1 MTGSMLLPTTF
12 KITSACLVY
21 LFISTKTSSNPS
33 SSRNAPAPSA
43 AATWAYGWPFL
54 IKAKTTAAKADLADA
69 QGKLADAQS
78 ELETLKKAGGDAA
91 AVQQQ
96 LTELQAR
103 YDKDTGD
110 LRTQLADR
118 DYADAIGRAIA
129 GKGLKFSSKS
139 AERAFT
145 AALKEQKLELKDG
158 ELKGL
163 DDFIKAQREAD
174 PAAFAPDRPAPRII
188 TGAGSGHGEP
198 PEHVPENVAQ
208 AKEMGAAR
216 AASGKAA
223 SAVLSHYL

>member
-1 MTGSMLLPTTF
+1 MTREFLKNLGLED
-12 KITSACLVY
+12 
-21 LFISTKTSSNPS
+21 
-33 SSRNAPAPSA
+33 A
-43 AATWAYGWPFL
+43 AIDNILNENMADIGKE
-54 IKAKTTAAKADLADA
+54 KAKTTAAKADLADA
-69 QGKLADAQS
+69 QGKLSSVQS

-96 LTELQAR
+96 LAELQAK

-145 AALKEQKLELKDG
+145 AALKERKLELKDG
-158 ELKGL
+158 ELTGL
-163 DDFIKAQREAD
+163 DDFIKAQKDAD
-174 PAAFAPDRPAPRII
+174 PEAFAPDKAPPRFA
-188 TGAGSGHGEP
+188 AGSGSGGGHGEP
-198 PEHVPENVAQ
+198 PEHVPENVRI

-216 AASGKAA
+216 AASAGATND
-223 SAVLSHYL
+223 VLKNYL

>member
-1 MTGSMLLPTTF
+1 MT
-12 KITSACLVY
+12 
-21 LFISTKTSSNPS
+21 
-33 SSRNAPAPSA
+33 RE
-43 AATWAYGWPFL
+43 FL
-54 IKAKTTAAKADLADA
+54 KNLGLEDAVIDNILNENMADIGKEKAKTTAAKADLADA
-69 QGKLADAQS
+69 QGKLSAAVS
-78 ELETLKKAGGDAA
+78 ELETLKKSSGDVA
-91 AVQQQ
+91 AVQKQ
-96 LTELQAR
+96 LEELQKK
-103 YDKDTGD
+103 YDDDTAA
-110 LRTQLADR
+110 LNAQLSDR
-118 DYADAIGRAIA
+118 DYADAIGRAIT
-129 GKGLKFSSKS
+129 GKGIKFSSKS

-145 AALKEQKLELKDG
+145 AALKEQKLDLKDG
-158 ELKGL
+158 ELTGL

>member
-1 MTGSMLLPTTF
+1 MTHEFLKNLGLED
-12 KITSACLVY
+12 
-21 LFISTKTSSNPS
+21 
-33 SSRNAPAPSA
+33 A
-43 AATWAYGWPFL
+43 AIDNILNENMADIGKE
-54 IKAKTTAAKADLADA
+54 KARTTAAKADLADA
-69 QGKLADAQS
+69 QGKLSAAVS
-78 ELETLKKAGGDAA
+78 ELETLKKSSGDAA
-91 AVQQQ
+91 AIQQQ
-96 LTELQAR
+96 LTELQAK
-103 YDKDTGD
+103 YDQDTEA

-118 DYADAIGRAIA
+118 DYADAIGRAIT

-158 ELKGL
+158 ELTGL

-174 PAAFAPDRPAPRII
+174 PAAFASDRPAPRII

-223 SAVLSHYL
+223 SDVLSHYL

>member
-1 MTGSMLLPTTF
+1 MTREFLKNLGLED
-12 KITSACLVY
+12 
-21 LFISTKTSSNPS
+21 
-33 SSRNAPAPSA
+33 A
-43 AATWAYGWPFL
+43 AIDNILNENMADIGKE
-54 IKAKTTAAKADLADA
+54 KARTTAAKADLADA
-69 QGKLADAQS
+69 QGKLSAAVS
-78 ELETLKKAGGDAA
+78 ELETLKKSSGDAA
-91 AVQQQ
+91 AIQQQ
-96 LTELQAR
+96 LTELQAK
-103 YDKDTGD
+103 YDQDTGA

-118 DYADAIGRAIA
+118 DYADAIGRAIT

-158 ELKGL
+158 ELMGL

>member
-1 MTGSMLLPTTF
+1 MRGERDMT
-12 KITSACLVY
+12 
-21 LFISTKTSSNPS
+21 
-33 SSRNAPAPSA
+33 RE
-43 AATWAYGWPFL
+43 FL
-54 IKAKTTAAKADLADA
+54 KNLGLEDAVIDNILNENMADIGKEKAKTTAAKADLGDA
-69 QGKLADAQS
+69 QGKLAAAHA
-78 ELETLKKAGGDAA
+78 ELETLKKSNGDVA
-91 AVQQQ
+91 AVQKQ
-96 LTELQAR
+96 LTELQAK
-103 YDKDTGD
+103 YDQDTGA

-118 DYADAIGRAIA
+118 DYADAIARAIT

-145 AALKEQKLELKDG
+145 AALKEQELELKDG
-158 ELKGL
+158 ELTGL

>member
-1 MTGSMLLPTTF
+1 MTREFLKNLGLED
-12 KITSACLVY
+12 
-21 LFISTKTSSNPS
+21 
-33 SSRNAPAPSA
+33 A
-43 AATWAYGWPFL
+43 AIDNILNENMADIGKE
-54 IKAKTTAAKADLADA
+54 KAKTTAAKADLADA
-69 QGKLADAQS
+69 QGKLAAAHA
-78 ELETLKKAGGDAA
+78 ELETLKKSNGDVA
-91 AVQQQ
+91 AVQKQ
-96 LTELQAR
+96 LTELQAK
-103 YDKDTGD
+103 YDQDTGA

-118 DYADAIGRAIA
+118 DYADAIGRAIT
-129 GKGLKFSSKS
+129 GKGIKFSSKS

>member
-1 MTGSMLLPTTF
+1 MTREFLKNLGLED
-12 KITSACLVY
+12 
-21 LFISTKTSSNPS
+21 
-33 SSRNAPAPSA
+33 A
-43 AATWAYGWPFL
+43 AIDNILNENMADIGKE
-54 IKAKTTAAKADLADA
+54 KAKTTAAKADLADA
-69 QGKLADAQS
+69 QGKLAAAHA
-78 ELETLKKAGGDAA
+78 ELETLKKSNGDAA
-91 AVQQQ
+91 AVQKQ
-96 LTELQAR
+96 LTELKAK

-118 DYADAIGRAIA
+118 DYADAIARAITR
-129 GKGLKFSSKS
+129 KGLKFSSKS

-145 AALKEQKLELKDG
+145 AALKEQELELKDG
-158 ELKGL
+158 ELTGL

>member
-1 MTGSMLLPTTF
+1 MTREFLKNLGLED
-12 KITSACLVY
+12 
-21 LFISTKTSSNPS
+21 
-33 SSRNAPAPSA
+33 A
-43 AATWAYGWPFL
+43 AIDNILNENMADIGKE
-54 IKAKTTAAKADLADA
+54 KAKTTAAKADLADA
-69 QGKLADAQS
+69 QGKLAAAHA
-78 ELETLKKAGGDAA
+78 ELETLKKSNGDAA
-91 AVQQQ
+91 AVQKQ
-96 LTELQAR
+96 LTELKAK

-118 DYADAIGRAIA
+118 DYADAIARAIT

-145 AALKEQKLELKDG
+145 AALKEQKLKLKDG
-158 ELKGL
+158 ELTGL

-188 TGAGSGHGEP
+188 TGAGSGHGDP

-223 SAVLSHYL
+223 SDVLSHYL

>member
-1 MTGSMLLPTTF
+1 MT
-12 KITSACLVY
+12 
-21 LFISTKTSSNPS
+21 
-33 SSRNAPAPSA
+33 RE
-43 AATWAYGWPFL
+43 FL
-54 IKAKTTAAKADLADA
+54 KNLGLEDAVIDNILNENMADIGKEKARTTAAKADLADA
-69 QGKLADAQS
+69 QGKLSAAVS
-78 ELETLKKAGGDAA
+78 ELETLKKSSGDAA
-91 AVQQQ
+91 AIQQQ
-96 LTELQAR
+96 LTELQDK
-103 YDKDTGD
+103 YDQDTEA

-118 DYADAIGRAIA
+118 DYADAIGRAIT

-158 ELKGL
+158 ELTGL

-223 SAVLSHYL
+223 SDVLSHYL